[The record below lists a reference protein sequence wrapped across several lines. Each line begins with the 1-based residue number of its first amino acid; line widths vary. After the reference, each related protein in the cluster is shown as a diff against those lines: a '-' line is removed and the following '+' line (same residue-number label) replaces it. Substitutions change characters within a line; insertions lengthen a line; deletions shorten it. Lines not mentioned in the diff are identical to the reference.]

1 MKKVSLIIVSVMVL
15 AAIFAG
21 CGTSAPS
28 TSAPPAATENA
39 SVAPTE
45 AATEAASQAPTEAP
59 AEPVSIKTAG
69 STSVGPVME
78 ALAEMYNAKYPNVEI
93 DVEAGGSGV
102 GVTSCGD
109 GTVDF
114 GMASRDVKADELTKY
129 PDMKTTVLCKDGIAV
144 VVNSANSVTGLTID
158 QIKGIFTGEI
168 KDWSEV
174 GGTAGKINMYTR
186 DAASGTREAFQNLM
200 LGKDSAGK
208 QIEIDETL
216 YAGVFDSN
224 GAMGSAVQG
233 DPNGI
238 GYMSLGIVPS
248 YSGAIAVN
256 VDSVKATTENMM
268 NGTYKYVRPFNL
280 LTMGEPE
287 GAVADLFNYLTS
299 DPEAVTYMEDNGY
312 VMP

>member
-21 CGTSAPS
+21 CGTSAPAAS
-28 TSAPPAATENA
+28 NTPAATQNESTA
-39 SVAPTE
+39 PSQDPTE
-45 AATEAASQAPTEAP
+45 APTQAPTEIP

-114 GMASRDVKADELTKY
+114 GMSSRDVKADELTKY
-129 PDMKTTVLCKDGIAV
+129 PDMKTTVLCKDGVAV
-144 VVNSANSVTGLTID
+144 VVNSANKVTGLTID

-174 GGTAGKINMYTR
+174 GGAKGKINLYTR
-186 DAASGTREAFQNLM
+186 DAASGTREAFQTLM
-200 LGKDSAGK
+200 LGKDSAGT
-208 QIEIDETL
+208 QIEIDEKL
-216 YAGVFDSN
+216 FASVFDSN

-248 YSGAIAVN
+248 YTGIVALDI
-256 VDSVKATTENMM
+256 DGVKATTENMA
-268 NGTYKYVRPFNL
+268 NGTYKYIRPFNL
-280 LTMGEPE
+280 LTMGAPE
-287 GAVADLFNYLTS
+287 GAVADLFNYLTT
-299 DPEAVTYMEDNGY
+299 DPEAIKYMEDNGY